1 MKKLVYPMELE
12 YKDDSKPQDY
22 SSKGRPPAPKIRD
35 YYEGV
40 IEADERK
47 IRTNPDVESTITGGI
62 LLEFGAEYYIK
73 ELKEKEAA
81 LVEKDRLIEKLMN
94 DLDEFEMIRSFEF
107 KSHDLP
113 FVQESE
119 VC

>member
-1 MKKLVYPMELE
+1 
-12 YKDDSKPQDY
+12 
-22 SSKGRPPAPKIRD
+22 
-35 YYEGV
+35 
-40 IEADERK
+40 
-47 IRTNPDVESTITGGI
+47 
-62 LLEFGAEYYIK
+62 
-73 ELKEKEAA
+73 LKEKEAA